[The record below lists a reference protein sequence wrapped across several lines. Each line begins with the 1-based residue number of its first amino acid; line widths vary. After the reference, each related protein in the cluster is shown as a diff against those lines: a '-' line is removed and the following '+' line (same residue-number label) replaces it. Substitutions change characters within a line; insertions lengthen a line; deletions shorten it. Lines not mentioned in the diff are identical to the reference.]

1 MNHQG
6 ESLLPH
12 PTRHELTA
20 SVQGRAHLRPP
31 PLWKRVMLGSLF
43 PATTLIIWQMLG
55 DYGYIS
61 TLLFPTPLR
70 IIQAGIDLVQ
80 SGELAAHLQ
89 ISIVRACLGFLLGSC
104 LGLSFGIFAGLI
116 RKTEQ
121 VLDPTVQMIRMIPHL
136 ALAPLFIIWFGIG
149 ETSKILLI
157 AKGCFFPLYINTFIG
172 IRNSDNK
179 LFQVARVLGF
189 TRWKRLIRLV
199 LPAALPNILLGVRIS
214 IGVAWLGLVVAELMG
229 STSGIG
235 YLMSDARQFS
245 NTPIVYVGIFI
256 FGLLGI
262 STDILIRW
270 LERRWLH
277 WREHFTGQ

>member
-1 MNHQG
+1 MNHQS
-6 ESLLPH
+6 ESLFSISVS
-12 PTRHELTA
+12 RELTA
-20 SVQGRAHLRPP
+20 SVQGKAQLSPLS
-31 PLWKRVMLGSLF
+31 LWKRILIGSIF
-43 PATTLIIWQMLG
+43 PATLLIIWQLLG

-61 TLLFPTPLR
+61 TLLFPTPLH
-70 IIQAGIDLVQ
+70 IIQAGVEMIR
-80 SGELAAHLQ
+80 SGELATHLQ
-89 ISIVRACLGFLLGSC
+89 ISIVRACLGFLLGSS
-104 LGLSFGIFAGLI
+104 LGLGFGILAGLI

-121 VLDPTVQMIRMIPHL
+121 VLDPTIQMIRMIPHL

-189 TRWKRLIRLV
+189 SRWKRLIRLV

-214 IGVAWLGLVVAELMG
+214 IGLAWLGLVVAELMG

-245 NTPIVYVGIFI
+245 KTPIVYVGISI

-262 STDILIRW
+262 TTDILIRW